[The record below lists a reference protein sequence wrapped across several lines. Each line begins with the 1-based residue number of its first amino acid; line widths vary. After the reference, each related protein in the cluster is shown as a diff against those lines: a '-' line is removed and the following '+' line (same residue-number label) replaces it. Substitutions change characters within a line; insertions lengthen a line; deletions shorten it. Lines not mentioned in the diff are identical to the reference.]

1 LAQPRSNSSSTGML
15 VGLPIIAAVVF
26 VSVLA
31 AMWVAQGGLVPGLG
45 SAPGN
50 MAHDGQAWVSKDLST
65 VVQIIMA
72 AAVGY
77 LFGTRA
83 TSRG

>member
-1 LAQPRSNSSSTGML
+1 
-15 VGLPIIAAVVF
+15 
-26 VSVLA
+26 
-31 AMWVAQGGLVPGLG
+31 VPGLG